1 MEISLVP
8 NLVTVPQTQVKE
20 RGRRNKGAVST
31 LLGIFRT
38 KIKPQYS
45 IENVFLIF
53 LLVSLTF
60 GGRYLYI
67 EKFSDEYYLEIRI
80 Y

>member
-45 IENVFLIF
+45 IENVFLKKICREFGRIF
-53 LLVSLTF
+53 
-60 GGRYLYI
+60 I
-67 EKFSDEYYLEIRI
+67 
-80 Y
+80 